1 MCPAPY
7 RHHQHQS
14 HPFPLHSVKN
24 DNSENHCQANTPS
37 YNKSW
42 ERLQELQIRNGFI
55 KYWKTF
61 VNWRGELFFQGLC
74 DDLSEWESRTP
85 RVPPALISVQRGHFV
100 AKSFVL
106 LEKDYGDKRKDKN
119 QNLIWKSLWHVPGCS
134 CYQSS
139 CERGRT
145 EFCFNIFIYIPEPGS
160 FLLSNNKVRNGEN

>member
-7 RHHQHQS
+7 RHHPHQS

-74 DDLSEWESRTP
+74 DDLSEWESRSP

-145 EFCFNIFIYIPEPGS
+145 EFCFNIFIYIPDPGS